1 MEMREQISAP
11 KSNFPPR
18 IEVLSFDDTAVAF
31 ASKTNM
37 DLKKARFLF
46 KVLSYPWLMT
56 LGKHVTLAA
65 LKIKLPIK
73 GLIKK
78 TIFNQFCG
86 GETIPECADTTKIL
100 DAYHIGTILDYSV
113 EGKNE
118 EKDFDAATEEL
129 LRTIDTA
136 ENNPNVPF
144 CVFKFSGLCSH
155 TILEKVS
162 AGKNLTDAEEKA
174 FQRLHER
181 VEKIC
186 KRASESGTPVF
197 IDAEESWIQNAID
210 QVAMEM
216 MERYNK
222 DHVSVFNTLQL
233 YRHDRLDHLK
243 KTVEYAREKGFIYAV
258 KLVRGAYMEK
268 ERARAKE
275 KNYPDPIHPDKASTD
290 RDFDRAILFCLD
302 HIKDMAI
309 CAGTHNE
316 ASCIKLAKEIEQRN
330 IDKQDKRVYFAQL
343 FGMSDHVS
351 FNLSK
356 ARFNVAKY
364 VPYGPV
370 EEVMPYLI
378 RRAEENSSVSG
389 QTNRELSLL
398 NRELKRRDRDN
409 LQPNSPELPESIQT

>member
-1 MEMREQISAP
+1 MREQINAP
-11 KSNFPPR
+11 KSDFPPKTD
-18 IEVLSFDDTAVAF
+18 VLSFDDTAVAF
-31 ASKTNM
+31 ASKTNT

-46 KVLSYPWLMT
+46 KVLSYPRIMT
-56 LGKHVTLAA
+56 IGKHVTLLA
-65 LKIKLPIK
+65 LKLRLPIK

-86 GETIPECADTTKIL
+86 GETISECADTTKIL
-100 DAYHIGTILDYSV
+100 DAYRIGTILDYSV
-113 EGKNE
+113 EGKHE
-118 EKDFDAATEEL
+118 EEDFDAATEEL

-136 ENNPNVPF
+136 HDNPNIPF

-155 TILEKVS
+155 HILEKVS
-162 AGKNLTDAEEKA
+162 AGKTLTESEKKD
-174 FQRLHER
+174 FEKLHNR
-181 VEKIC
+181 VERIC
-186 KRASESGTPVF
+186 KRAYDTGTPVF
-197 IDAEESWIQNAID
+197 VDAEESWIQNAID

-222 DHVSVFNTLQL
+222 DRVSVFNPIQL
-233 YRHDRLDHLK
+233 YRHDRFDYMKSML
-243 KTVEYAREKGFIYAV
+243 EYAKEKGFIYAV

-275 KNYPDPIHPDKASTD
+275 RKYPDPIHREKASTD
-290 RDFDRAILFCLD
+290 RDFDSAVLFCLD
-302 HIKDMAI
+302 NLENMAM
-309 CAGTHNE
+309 CSGTHNE
-316 ASCIKLAKEIEQRN
+316 ASCIKLAKEIEQRD
-330 IDKQDKRVYFAQL
+330 IGKQDKRVYFAQL

-378 RRAEENSSVSG
+378 RRAEENSSVAG
-389 QTNRELSLL
+389 QTNREVSLL
-398 NRELKRRDRDN
+398 NRELRRRNRDN
-409 LQPNSPELPESIQT
+409 LQPNSPELPESIQM